1 MRLLLYDNHE
11 RLLAIVNGYGTI
23 EREINVYDQ
32 LNVEV
37 PPTRKNID
45 LLKKTMKVGVPYPST
60 KKYQLFK
67 ALSS

>member
-1 MRLLLYDNHE
+1 MRLLLYDSHE

-45 LLKKTMKVGVPYPST
+45 LLKKTMKIGVPYPLT
-60 KKYQLFK
+60 KNINFLK
-67 ALSS
+67 